1 MPDHVVPNA
10 ILWLPFVASLVVF
23 VLRGRGRN
31 LASWLM
37 TCAALACLLLTLS
50 LYPAIA
56 GGDALRHVFEWAPSL
71 GLDFTVRVDGFSW
84 LFMLLISG
92 IGMLVGVYAR
102 YYMPADDPL
111 SRFFALLLAFMG
123 AMLGI
128 VMSGNVIQ
136 LVFFWE
142 LTSLFSFLLIG
153 YWNHGA
159 SARDGARMA
168 LIVTGGGGFCLLAR
182 SEERRVGKGCVRPCR
197 SRWAATH

>member
-56 GGDALRHVFEWAPSL
+56 GGAALRHVFEWAPSL

-102 YYMPADDPL
+102 DRKSTRLNPSP
-111 SRFFALLLAFMG
+111 
-123 AMLGI
+123 
-128 VMSGNVIQ
+128 
-136 LVFFWE
+136 
-142 LTSLFSFLLIG
+142 
-153 YWNHGA
+153 
-159 SARDGARMA
+159 
-168 LIVTGGGGFCLLAR
+168 
-182 SEERRVGKGCVRPCR
+182 
-197 SRWAATH
+197 

>member
-31 LASWLM
+31 LAAWLM

-92 IGMLVGVYAR
+92 IGML
-102 YYMPADDPL
+102 
-111 SRFFALLLAFMG
+111 
-123 AMLGI
+123 
-128 VMSGNVIQ
+128 
-136 LVFFWE
+136 
-142 LTSLFSFLLIG
+142 
-153 YWNHGA
+153 
-159 SARDGARMA
+159 
-168 LIVTGGGGFCLLAR
+168 R
-182 SEERRVGKGCVRPCR
+182 SEEHTSELQSLMRISYAVFCLQKKRHHKKN
-197 SRWAATH
+197 T

>member
-31 LASWLM
+31 LAAWLM

-92 IGMLVGVYAR
+92 IGMLVGVYVR

-111 SRFFALLLAFMG
+111 SRFFALLL
-123 AMLGI
+123 
-128 VMSGNVIQ
+128 
-136 LVFFWE
+136 
-142 LTSLFSFLLIG
+142 
-153 YWNHGA
+153 
-159 SARDGARMA
+159 
-168 LIVTGGGGFCLLAR
+168 R
-182 SEERRVGKGCVRPCR
+182 SEEHTSELQSLMRISYAVFCLKKKKTELQIC
-197 SRWAATH
+197 T